1 MRRVFDRAMAGREAA
16 HTLADLPQEN
26 RPISD
31 YSIEF
36 RTLAAECKWNA
47 EAQWDMFLH
56 GLADRIQKEIF
67 TVELPTDLDGLI
79 ELALRVNAHL
89 QQCDQR
95 GRHKLV
101 SEFPEYSTANSC
113 KMVSHPSDC
122 EPMQV
127 GRAQLSREKRDHRRT
142 NYLCY
147 FSLYCGAAGHFLAD
161 CPVKGQTR
169 Q

>member
-1 MRRVFDRAMAGREAA
+1 MRWRAARQ
-16 HTLADLPQEN
+16 HT
-26 RPISD
+26 RWPI
-31 YSIEF
+31 YHR
-36 RTLAAECKWNA
+36 RTDPSRTIPSSSGHWQLSVSGTPRHSGTCSC
-47 EAQWDMFLH
+47 M
-56 GLADRIQKEIF
+56 ADRIQKEIF

-127 GRAQLSREKRDHRRT
+127 GRAQLSREKRDRRRA

-161 CPVKGQTR
+161 CPVKGQAR